1 MHFRTIV
8 LSLIVLAI
16 ALLAALNW
24 TALATP
30 SQVELGL
37 TTVQAPLGLIMLAL
51 TVLLGIFFIVYV
63 LSLQSS
69 VLLETRR
76 HTKEMQAQRELAD
89 KAEASRFTELR
100 AVLETQHQQGQAALM
115 ERLQTLETR
124 WEQQTKELE
133 NSTAAYFGQ
142 LEHQLKHNRAE

>member
-1 MHFRTIV
+1 MHFRTII

-51 TVLLGIFFIVYV
+51 TVLLGIFFIAYV